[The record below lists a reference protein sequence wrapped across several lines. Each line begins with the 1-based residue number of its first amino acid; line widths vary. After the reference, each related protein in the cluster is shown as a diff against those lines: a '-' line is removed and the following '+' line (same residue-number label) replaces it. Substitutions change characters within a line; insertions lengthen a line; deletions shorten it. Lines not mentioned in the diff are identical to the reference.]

1 VTPRCTG
8 LAGSVVVVTGASRAL
23 GAATARAFAENG
35 AKVVVSGRD
44 RPAIDEVVAGI
55 RRDGGTA
62 IGIRA
67 DVTDVHELRS
77 LREETETA
85 LGPTDILLAFAGGG
99 GEPAPS
105 LGLAEEQWRLAIDA
119 NLTATFLT
127 LQEFLP
133 GMVERGHGSIVTM
146 ASAAARQ
153 PARSNVGYAAAKA
166 GVIATTRHL
175 ANELGP
181 CGIRVNC
188 IAPSAVVNERM
199 SAAMTDEAITALG
212 KTFPLRRVGQPSD
225 VAEAA
230 LYLASDSAGWITG
243 VVLDVAGGKIMV

>member
-1 VTPRCTG
+1 MD
-8 LAGSVVVVTGASRAL
+8 LADSVVVITGGSRAL

-44 RPAIDEVVAGI
+44 QSAINEVVAGI
-55 RRDGGTA
+55 RRDAGMA

-67 DVTDVHELRS
+67 DVTKIDELCS
-77 LREETETA
+77 LREETETE
-85 LGPTDILLAFAGGG
+85 LGPANILLAFAGGG

-105 LGLAEEQWRLAIDA
+105 LGLSAEGWRLAIDV

-127 LQEFLP
+127 LQAFLP

-166 GVIATTRHL
+166 GIIAMTRHL
-175 ANELGP
+175 ASELGP

-199 SAAMTDEAITALG
+199 NTVMTEDAITALG

-225 VAEAA
+225 IAEAA
-230 LYLASDSAGWITG
+230 LYLASDSASWITG
-243 VVLDVAGGKIMV
+243 VVLDITGGKVMV